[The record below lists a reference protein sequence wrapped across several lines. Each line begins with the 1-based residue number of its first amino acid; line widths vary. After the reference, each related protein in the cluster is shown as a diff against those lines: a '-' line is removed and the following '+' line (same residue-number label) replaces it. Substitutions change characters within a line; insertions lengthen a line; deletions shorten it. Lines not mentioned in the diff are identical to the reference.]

1 MAISTI
7 TAMIM
12 ATGMITMESI
22 YVRIHFT
29 AFYAFLLSPPNVNA
43 QQENSQQGLETQYPR
58 TF

>member
-1 MAISTI
+1 MTMGTI
-7 TAMIM
+7 TATIM

-29 AFYAFLLSPPNVNA
+29 ASYAFLLSPPNVNA
-43 QQENSQQGLETQYPR
+43 RQENSQQGLETLYLR

>member
-1 MAISTI
+1 MTMGTI

-29 AFYAFLLSPPNVNA
+29 AFYAFLSSPLNANA
-43 QQENSQQGLETQYPR
+43 QQESFQQGLETQYLR